1 MENQNVAVKRFADE
15 WRERGSEKSD
25 ARSFWIEL
33 LQSLGVEQP
42 TKLMKFEVPIDVDD
56 HACFIDAWID
66 PTRVLIEH
74 KSRGVDLD
82 KPARQSDG
90 AFLTPFEQAKRYADA
105 RAYSERPKWI
115 VVCNFVE
122 LRVYNMNV
130 YYKMQDDSYRPNVI
144 AVERLG
150 HEFSRLNFLIDPDD
164 ENVDPAIAVSKQAVE
179 RIRELHKYL
188 KTACK
193 HFDRAALNKFCVRL
207 MFCLYAQDAGIF
219 EPKQFVD
226 YFKLNES
233 VDRRDHSREL
243 IELFTVLDTP
253 KEQRPTDLRAELAAF
268 PYVNGDLFKNAA
280 EEVPPLEN
288 AARLAIVKAAE
299 FDWID
304 VSPPIFGDMFE
315 SILDD
320 DERQARGMHYTSIDN
335 IHRVIDPLFL
345 DELHS
350 EFQAAIKKRQNNRRR
365 ELERLHFKLA
375 ALKFFDPACGS
386 GNFLTETYISLRTLE
401 NKILAALRKS
411 GETSEVLVSI
421 ENFYGIEIND
431 FAVAV
436 ARTALWIAENQ
447 MLNETSAILKKQL
460 EFLPLTSAAH
470 IVRGNALR
478 LDWNEI
484 APDGVDYIIGNPPFI
499 GHQWRSKEQIADMV
513 AAFADLEKH
522 GKLDYVCAWYNKAAD
537 FMQGTTTRAAFVS
550 TNSICQ
556 GESVGILWRHLFGK
570 GIHIDFAYRT
580 FRWISDSDDPAA
592 VHCVIIGFSTAPN
605 DRQKIIFD
613 GDQTII
619 AKNINGYLLDAPN
632 VFIQNRGKPLTPN
645 LPKMKLGNKPV
656 DGGHLLMTLD
666 KMNDFIRREP
676 RAEKF
681 IRRYVGANEFING
694 KMRYCLW
701 LVHATEDDLKLPL
714 IASRFDAIR
723 KTRLKSPTAEFR
735 AAAATPHLF
744 TQIRQP
750 SSKYIIVPTVSSERR
765 RYIPIGFLPPNVIVS
780 DAAYTIADAD
790 LFIFGVMESIVHAAW
805 MRVVAGRLKS
815 DYRYSPSVYNN
826 FPWCAPSPAIERTAQ
841 AILDVR
847 SRYPE
852 RSLASL
858 YDEATMPD
866 VLRAAHAENDR
877 AVLSAYGFSESLSES
892 EIVARLMEMYRRLSQ
907 ISAC

>member
-15 WRERGSEKSD
+15 WRERGSEKSE

-33 LQSLGVEQP
+33 LQALGIEQP
-42 TKLMKFEVPIDVDD
+42 TKLMKFEVPIEVDD

-130 YYKMQDDSYRPNVI
+130 YYKMRDDSYRPNVI

-253 KEQRPTDLRAELAAF
+253 KDQRPSELRAELAAF

-280 EEVPPLEN
+280 GEVPPLEN

-315 SILDD
+315 SVLDD
-320 DERQARGMHYTSIDN
+320 DERQSGGMHYTSIDN

-350 EFQAAIKKRQNNRRR
+350 EK
-365 ELERLHFKLA
+365 
-375 ALKFFDPACGS
+375 
-386 GNFLTETYISLRTLE
+386 
-401 NKILAALRKS
+401 
-411 GETSEVLVSI
+411 
-421 ENFYGIEIND
+421 
-431 FAVAV
+431 
-436 ARTALWIAENQ
+436 
-447 MLNETSAILKKQL
+447 
-460 EFLPLTSAAH
+460 
-470 IVRGNALR
+470 
-478 LDWNEI
+478 
-484 APDGVDYIIGNPPFI
+484 
-499 GHQWRSKEQIADMV
+499 
-513 AAFADLEKH
+513 
-522 GKLDYVCAWYNKAAD
+522 
-537 FMQGTTTRAAFVS
+537 
-550 TNSICQ
+550 
-556 GESVGILWRHLFGK
+556 
-570 GIHIDFAYRT
+570 
-580 FRWISDSDDPAA
+580 
-592 VHCVIIGFSTAPN
+592 
-605 DRQKIIFD
+605 
-613 GDQTII
+613 
-619 AKNINGYLLDAPN
+619 
-632 VFIQNRGKPLTPN
+632 
-645 LPKMKLGNKPV
+645 
-656 DGGHLLMTLD
+656 
-666 KMNDFIRREP
+666 
-676 RAEKF
+676 
-681 IRRYVGANEFING
+681 
-694 KMRYCLW
+694 
-701 LVHATEDDLKLPL
+701 
-714 IASRFDAIR
+714 
-723 KTRLKSPTAEFR
+723 
-735 AAAATPHLF
+735 
-744 TQIRQP
+744 
-750 SSKYIIVPTVSSERR
+750 
-765 RYIPIGFLPPNVIVS
+765 
-780 DAAYTIADAD
+780 TIADANSNAC
-790 LFIFGVMESIVHAAW
+790 ISN
-805 MRVVAGRLKS
+805 
-815 DYRYSPSVYNN
+815 SP
-826 FPWCAPSPAIERTAQ
+826 R
-841 AILDVR
+841 
-847 SRYPE
+847 
-852 RSLASL
+852 
-858 YDEATMPD
+858 
-866 VLRAAHAENDR
+866 
-877 AVLSAYGFSESLSES
+877 
-892 EIVARLMEMYRRLSQ
+892 
-907 ISAC
+907 